1 MSENSKIM
9 LKFETISN
17 PEIRKIIDNL
27 EKEND
32 ILKKEIEFVSKYYK
46 ALYDFHNDYH
56 NELMLVSTNMDT
68 TSENHDKIM
77 RLTHY
82 INFNQLKIKK
92 ENSEDFEK
100 IAKINKNNHIIA
112 GLKELDN
119 NLYSDE
125 IINVIKNNV

>member
-9 LKFETISN
+9 LKFETINN

-46 ALYDFHNDYH
+46 ALYDFHNDYV
-56 NELMLVSTNMDT
+56 NELMRISSSMDT
-68 TSENHDKIM
+68 DTKNHDELM
-77 RLTHY
+77 RLIRYANIQQMKIGNKH
-82 INFNQLKIKK
+82 IN
-92 ENSEDFEK
+92 DFEK
-100 IAKINKNNHIIA
+100 IAKINKNNHIII